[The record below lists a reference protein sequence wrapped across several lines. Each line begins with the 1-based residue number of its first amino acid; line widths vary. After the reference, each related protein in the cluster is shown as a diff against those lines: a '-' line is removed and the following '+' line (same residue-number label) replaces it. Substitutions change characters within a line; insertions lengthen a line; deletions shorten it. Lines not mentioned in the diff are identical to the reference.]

1 MSENNNNIGISTD
14 ALKFLNLIKKSRQ
27 GNLKIYI
34 GMSAGVGKTYRM
46 LQEAQTLLKNNID
59 VLIGYIETHGRKET
73 EELLK
78 GLTSVPRKKIYYKG
92 KEFEEFDTDEIIR
105 RHPEVVLVDELA
117 HTNIPGSRNEKRYQ
131 DVEELIYKGINV
143 ISAVNIQH
151 IESLN
156 SVIEKI
162 TGVEIQERIPDSV
175 IGLADEIVNIDI
187 TTDELISRLHEGK
200 IYKKEKVQQALDN
213 FFRKENLLQ
222 LRELALREVA
232 DKVERKIE
240 TEIPKSSKADEDS
253 ILVCIGTNDKLN
265 MKIIR
270 KSSRIAAKLDS
281 KWYVIFVET
290 DSESLSSI
298 DSKSQRLIINNLKL
312 AAELGAVTD
321 KIKSSSAAEGILDF
335 AASKNIKKIIVGK
348 PVKRNFFSRIIKKRT
363 LDTLISRTQ
372 DKEFDLEIVS

>member
-59 VLIGYIETHGRKET
+59 VVIGYIETHGRKET

>member
-187 TTDELISRLHEGK
+187 TTDELISRLNEGK

>member
-1 MSENNNNIGISTD
+1 MSEENNNIGIRTD

-162 TGVEIQERIPDSV
+162 TGIEIKERIPDSV

-187 TTDELISRLHEGK
+187 TTDELISRLNEGK